1 MSAQSEAFYLDHAA
15 TTPMRSE
22 VRAAVARCAD
32 ERLGNPSSAHAWG
45 RRARRR
51 LEEARVTVAEALGA
65 PADYVFFVRGGTEA
79 NNLAVLGRVR
89 RQMANGGGGAPLVV
103 TSPVEHPAVLEAARQ
118 ARAEGAVH
126 GTLKMDARV
135 LDMDALDEL
144 LDARPAVVSCMWVNN
159 ETGLRLPVEEVAV
172 RCRSRAVPFHCDA
185 VQALGKVPLRLAEV
199 PVSSLAISGH
209 KVYGPPGTGALVT
222 GDPDALLPMH
232 QGGGQEG
239 GLRPGTEDVVGAVG
253 LAEAVRLAVAEQ
265 SAEATRLATM
275 RDEVEARLLASDDG
289 LRVYGRELP
298 RAPHILSLGVPGA
311 DSDTLL
317 AALDA
322 NGVAASGGAACAS
335 GSRAPSPTLA
345 ALYPEEDA
353 AVVRLSF
360 GRLIRLR
367 QAKAA
372 AEVVADVIRRARE
385 LLIG

>member
-1 MSAQSEAFYLDHAA
+1 MTARSETLYLDHAA
-15 TTPMRSE
+15 TVPMRPE
-22 VRAAVARCAD
+22 VRAAAARCA
-32 ERLGNPSSAHAWG
+32 EQQLGNPSSAHSWG
-45 RRARRR
+45 RRAKRR
-51 LEEARVTVAEALGA
+51 LEEARAAVAEALGA
-65 PADYVFFVRGGTEA
+65 PTDHVFFTRGGTES

-89 RQMANGGGGAPLVV
+89 RRTANGASGAVVV

-118 ARAEGAVH
+118 AEAEGAVH
-126 GTLKMDARV
+126 RTLKMDGGV
-135 LDMDALDEL
+135 LDLDALDDV
-144 LDARPAVVSCMWVNN
+144 LDARPVVVSCMWVNN
-159 ETGLRLPVEEVAV
+159 EIGWRLPVEEVAL
-172 RCRSRAVPFHCDA
+172 RCRSRGVPFHCDA
-185 VQALGKVPLRLAEV
+185 VQALGKVPLSLAEV
-199 PVSSLAISGH
+199 PVSSLAIAGH
-209 KVYGPPGTGALVT
+209 KIYGPPGTGALVT
-222 GDPDALLPMH
+222 GDPQALLPLH

-265 SAEATRLATM
+265 PAESARLEAM
-275 RDEVEARLLASDDG
+275 RDEVEARLLAARDG
-289 LRVYGRELP
+289 LRAYGPELP

-322 NGVAASGGAACAS
+322 HGVAASGGSACAS

-360 GRLIRLR
+360 GRLVRMR

-372 AEVVADVIRRARE
+372 AEVVAGVIRRACEVLAR
-385 LLIG
+385 

>member
-45 RRARRR
+45 RRARLR
-51 LEEARVTVAEALGA
+51 LEEARATVAEALGM
-65 PADYVFFVRGGTEA
+65 PANQVFFTRGGTEA

-89 RQMANGGGGAPLVV
+89 RRTANGGGAPVVV

-118 ARAEGAVH
+118 AQAEGAVH
-126 GTLKMDARV
+126 RTLKMDAGV
-135 LDMDALDEL
+135 LDMDALDDL
-144 LDARPAVVSCMWVNN
+144 LDTRPAVVACMWVNN

-172 RCRSRAVPFHCDA
+172 RCRSRDVPFHCDA
-185 VQALGKVPLRLAEV
+185 VQALGKLPMRLEEA
-199 PVSSLAISGH
+199 PVSSLAIAGH

-222 GDPDALLPMH
+222 RDPDALLPLH

-265 SAEATRLATM
+265 PAESARLAATR
-275 RDEVEARLLASDDG
+275 DEAEARLLAAVDG
-289 LRVYGRELP
+289 LRAYGRELP
-298 RAPHILSLGVPGA
+298 RAPHILSLGVPDA

-322 NGVAASGGAACAS
+322 NGVAASGGSACAS

-345 ALYPEEDA
+345 ALYPDEDA

-360 GRLIRLR
+360 GRLIRRR
-367 QAKAA
+367 QAKAV
-372 AEVVADVIRRARE
+372 AEVVADVIGRVRE
-385 LLIG
+385 LLAA

>member
-1 MSAQSEAFYLDHAA
+1 MSAHSETLYLDHAA
-15 TTPMRSE
+15 TTPMRAE
-22 VRAAVARCAD
+22 VRAAVARCS
-32 ERLGNPSSAHAWG
+32 EEQLGNPSSAHAWG

-51 LEEARVTVAEALGA
+51 LEEARAATAEALGA
-65 PADYVFFVRGGTEA
+65 PTDHVFFTRGGTES

-89 RQMANGGGGAPLVV
+89 RRAANGDAGLMVV

-118 ARAEGAVH
+118 AEAEDAVH
-126 GTLKMDARV
+126 RALKIDGGV
-135 LDMDALDEL
+135 LDVDALDDL

-159 ETGLRLPVEEVAV
+159 ETGWQLPVAEVAL
-172 RCRSRAVPFHCDA
+172 RCRSRGVPFHCDA
-185 VQALGKVPLRLAEV
+185 VQALGKVPVRLAEL
-199 PVSSLAISGH
+199 PASSLAIAGH
-209 KVYGPPGTGALVT
+209 KIYGPPGTGALVT
-222 GDPDALLPMH
+222 GDPQALLPLH

-239 GLRPGTEDVVGAVG
+239 GLRPGTEDVAGAVG

-265 SAEATRLATM
+265 PTEAPRLEAM
-275 RDEVEARLLASDDG
+275 RDEVEARLLASGDG

-322 NGVAASGGAACAS
+322 HGVAASGGSACAS

-360 GRLIRLR
+360 GRLVRRR

-372 AEVVADVIRRARE
+372 AEVVAGVIRRACEALAR
-385 LLIG
+385 